1 MRLVNALQYFAPL
14 RPGATPEDRPEDFWA
29 GYASRLVATPSC
41 GRMEIGQD
49 VVDAAREVIKSRP
62 STVLSAFHLARPPFP
77 VTWLEWLMEPT
88 AEIRRRGWLIVEQD
102 PGTHRAIL
110 FGLESEKALQVAG
123 IGMILRTEIDPR
135 GAISF
140 SGAELKAARK
150 FKEKM
155 LSPSKPHRVFDVGK
169 IFRRM
174 FGNTPPDELAFSP
187 DPAFQR
193 AVKDLSPADIV
204 ALQELAD
211 RIEPHSIEHGSF
223 GNIIDVTDEA
233 YGEAARLCQE
243 LVAILLLLNSR
254 NATETGPEPDLRAI
268 NRARTRKGDPPL
280 LPLRPVILD
289 ITRRLRAAR
298 RAGISDAPSDIRAA
312 LVRGH
317 FKVRKSGVFWWSPH
331 IRGNVGE
338 ISGRDYLVRV
348 RR

>member
-1 MRLVNALQYFAPL
+1 MRLVNALQYFVPL

-29 GYASRLVATPSC
+29 GYASGLVATPSC

-49 VVDAAREVIKSRP
+49 VVGAAREVIKSRP

-88 AEIRRRGWLIVEQD
+88 AQIRRRGWLIVEQD

-110 FGLESEKALQVAG
+110 FGLESDKTLQVAG
-123 IGMILRTEIDPR
+123 IGMILRTETDPR
-135 GAISF
+135 GAVSF
-140 SGAELKAARK
+140 SEAEPKAPRK
-150 FKEKM
+150 IREKM
-155 LSPSKPHRVFDVGK
+155 LSPSKPGRIFNVGK
-169 IFRRM
+169 IFQRM
-174 FGNTPPDELAFSP
+174 FGNAPPPDLAFSH

-204 ALQELAD
+204 AIQELAD

-223 GNIIDVTDEA
+223 GNIIEVTDEA

-331 IRGNVGE
+331 VRGNVGD

-348 RR
+348 QR